1 MILRRRRGTGP
12 DGYPDLAAVNDP
24 DDPAAGS
31 ADEAVV
37 GPGTDPAPGPP
48 TDPAAGPATDP
59 VAANG
64 SADPARDAPAKRG
77 RKKPW
82 AGLIT
87 RRGGANGSGGPGKWW
102 GRKPNQRS
110 SESGEPTM
118 EELEG
123 VVGRGVSL
131 RWRLT
136 LLTALI
142 VAASVGL
149 MTLAAFVT
157 VQATLYREVDDN
169 LKTQATQ
176 LLNSPY
182 ASEFA
187 IEPIITADT
196 LRILN
201 PDLDAMFFAPN
212 GVTGRGGVI
221 TLGGPEWAVISGNR
235 QESLRTDE
243 FSNQRIYAIHDP
255 SGATL
260 VLAQSLESTN
270 AILRSLGG
278 VLFIISA
285 IGIFFAVA
293 SGITVATA
301 GLRQIARLRR
311 AAERVAA
318 TDELRP
324 IPVHGQDELARFTRS
339 FNEMLAALQASRTK
353 QAELVADAGHE
364 LKTPLTSLRTN
375 VELLMMASRPGSAG
389 ISEQD
394 RSDLEKDVLAQIEE
408 LSTLV
413 GDLVDLAREDGPQQ
427 VFEEVDV
434 GEVIETSLERVER
447 RRPDV
452 TFVLKL
458 NDWFLYGD
466 PAALGRAVLNLMDN
480 AAKWSPE
487 NGTVRITLRPVG
499 DDLVEL
505 TVADSGPGIPE
516 EEREKVFERFYRAI
530 QSRSMPGSGL
540 GLAIVEQV
548 IARHGGTI
556 SVEESDDGGAL
567 MRVRLPGSST
577 RAAIAQGAGT

>member
-1 MILRRRRGTGP
+1 MILRRSR
-12 DGYPDLAAVNDP
+12 
-24 DDPAAGS
+24 AAGS
-31 ADEAVV
+31 TA
-37 GPGTDPAPGPP
+37 
-48 TDPAAGPATDP
+48 
-59 VAANG
+59 
-64 SADPARDAPAKRG
+64 
-77 RKKPW
+77 
-82 AGLIT
+82 
-87 RRGGANGSGGPGKWW
+87 GGPGASPDAVAADGLDDADGLAPEADVRDGAASARGGKGRPGKNGKSGKSGWG
-102 GRKPNQRS
+102 GRKAGASQSDDEEFDRAFN
-110 SESGEPTM
+110 SGFGHR
-118 EELEG
+118 L
-123 VVGRGVSL
+123 SL

-187 IEPIITADT
+187 IEPIVTADS
-196 LRILN
+196 LKILN
-201 PDLDAMFFAPN
+201 PNLDAMFFARDN
-212 GVTGRGGVI
+212 VTGRGGTI
-221 TLGGPEWAVISGNR
+221 NIGGPELAVIRGNR
-235 QESLRTDE
+235 MESLRTDE
-243 FSNQRIYAIHDP
+243 FSNKRIYAIHDP

-260 VLAQSLESTN
+260 VLAHSLDSTN
-270 AILRSLGG
+270 AVLRSLGG
-278 VLFIISA
+278 VLFVISA
-285 IGIFFAVA
+285 IGVFFAA
-293 SGITVATA
+293 AAGITVATA
-301 GLRQIARLRR
+301 GLRQVARLRR
-311 AAERVAA
+311 AADRITE

-375 VELLMMASRPGSAG
+375 VELLMMASRSGAVISAK
-389 ISEQD
+389 D
-394 RSDLEKDVLAQIEE
+394 REELEADVIAQIEE
-408 LSTLV
+408 LSALV

-427 VFEEVDV
+427 VIEEVDV
-434 GEVIETSLERVER
+434 VDVIETSLERVER

-452 TFVLKL
+452 TFILKL

-487 NGTVRITLRPVG
+487 DGTVRIDLRPVG
-499 DDLVEL
+499 EDLVEL

-516 EEREKVFERFYRAI
+516 DEPAKVFDRFYRAI

-540 GLAIVEQV
+540 GLAIVKQV

-556 SVEESDDGGAL
+556 AVEESDDGGAL
-567 MRVRLPGSST
+567 MRVRLPGSAVRS
-577 RAAIAQGAGT
+577 AEPSIAP

>member
-1 MILRRRRGTGP
+1 MILRRSR
-12 DGYPDLAAVNDP
+12 
-24 DDPAAGS
+24 AAGS
-31 ADEAVV
+31 TA
-37 GPGTDPAPGPP
+37 
-48 TDPAAGPATDP
+48 
-59 VAANG
+59 
-64 SADPARDAPAKRG
+64 
-77 RKKPW
+77 
-82 AGLIT
+82 
-87 RRGGANGSGGPGKWW
+87 GGPGASPDAVAADGLDDADGLAPEADVRDGAASARGGKGRPGKNGKSGKSGWG
-102 GRKPNQRS
+102 GRKAGASQSDDEEFDRAFN
-110 SESGEPTM
+110 SGFGHR
-118 EELEG
+118 L
-123 VVGRGVSL
+123 SL

-187 IEPIITADT
+187 IEPIVTADS
-196 LRILN
+196 LKILN
-201 PDLDAMFFAPN
+201 PNLDAMFFARDN
-212 GVTGRGGVI
+212 VTGRGGTI
-221 TLGGPEWAVISGNR
+221 NIGGPELAVIRGNR
-235 QESLRTDE
+235 MESLRTDE
-243 FSNQRIYAIHDP
+243 FSNKRIYAIHDP

-260 VLAQSLESTN
+260 VLAHSLDSTN
-270 AILRSLGG
+270 AVLRSLGG
-278 VLFIISA
+278 VLFVISA
-285 IGIFFAVA
+285 IGVFFAA
-293 SGITVATA
+293 AAGITVATA
-301 GLRQIARLRR
+301 GLRQVARLRR
-311 AAERVAA
+311 AADRITE

-375 VELLMMASRPGSAG
+375 VELLMMASRSGAVISAK
-389 ISEQD
+389 D
-394 RSDLEKDVLAQIEE
+394 REELEADVIAQIEE

-427 VFEEVDV
+427 VIEEVDV
-434 GEVIETSLERVER
+434 VDVIETSLERVER

-452 TFVLKL
+452 TFILKL

-487 NGTVRITLRPVG
+487 DGTVRIDLRPVG
-499 DDLVEL
+499 EDLVEL

-516 EEREKVFERFYRAI
+516 DERAKVFDRFYRAI

-540 GLAIVEQV
+540 GLAIVKQV

-556 SVEESDDGGAL
+556 AVEESDDGGAL
-567 MRVRLPGSST
+567 MRVRLPGSAVRS
-577 RAAIAQGAGT
+577 AESSIAR

>member
-1 MILRRRRGTGP
+1 MILRRSRG
-12 DGYPDLAAVNDP
+12 
-24 DDPAAGS
+24 
-31 ADEAVV
+31 
-37 GPGTDPAPGPP
+37 
-48 TDPAAGPATDP
+48 
-59 VAANG
+59 
-64 SADPARDAPAKRG
+64 ARDAAPADPLHDADRAPEGAHASPTPGAGETAGAGAESSWPSFSWPGGRNGRNGKPAKG
-77 RKKPW
+77 GKKGD
-82 AGLIT
+82 ASAAIDGEEFD
-87 RRGGANGSGGPGKWW
+87 RAFNSGFGH
-102 GRKPNQRS
+102 R
-110 SESGEPTM
+110 M
-118 EELEG
+118 
-123 VVGRGVSL
+123 SL

-157 VQATLYREVDDN
+157 VQATLYREVDEN

-187 IEPIITADT
+187 IEPIVTADS
-196 LRILN
+196 LKILN
-201 PDLDAMFFAPN
+201 PDLDAMFFAR
-212 GVTGRGGVI
+212 GSVTGRGGTI
-221 TLGGPEWAVISGNR
+221 NIGGPEWAVISGNR
-235 QESLRTDE
+235 TESLRTDE
-243 FSNQRIYAIHDP
+243 FSNKRIYAIHDP

-260 VLAQSLESTN
+260 VLANSLESTN
-270 AILRSLGG
+270 TVLRSLGG
-278 VLFIISA
+278 VLFVISA
-285 IGIFFAVA
+285 IGVFFAA
-293 SGITVATA
+293 AAGITVATA
-301 GLRQIARLRR
+301 GLRQVARLRR
-311 AAERVAA
+311 AADRIAE

-339 FNEMLAALQASRTK
+339 FNEMLAALQASRIK

-375 VELLMMASRPGSAG
+375 VELLMMASRSGAAISAK
-389 ISEQD
+389 D
-394 RSDLEKDVLAQIEE
+394 REELESDVIAQIEE

-427 VFEEVDV
+427 VIEEVDV
-434 GEVIETSLERVER
+434 VDVIETSLERVER

-452 TFVLKL
+452 TFILKL
-458 NDWFLYGD
+458 NPWFLFGD

-487 NGTVRITLRPVG
+487 DGTVRIELRPVG

-516 EEREKVFERFYRAI
+516 DERAKVFDRFYRAI

-540 GLAIVEQV
+540 GLAIVKQV

-556 SVEESDDGGAL
+556 AVEDSDDGGAL
-567 MRVRLPGSST
+567 MRVRLPGSAT
-577 RAAIAQGAGT
+577 RNGEPAVE

>member
-1 MILRRRRGTGP
+1 MILRRSR
-12 DGYPDLAAVNDP
+12 
-24 DDPAAGS
+24 AAGS
-31 ADEAVV
+31 TA
-37 GPGTDPAPGPP
+37 
-48 TDPAAGPATDP
+48 
-59 VAANG
+59 
-64 SADPARDAPAKRG
+64 
-77 RKKPW
+77 
-82 AGLIT
+82 
-87 RRGGANGSGGPGKWW
+87 GGPGASPDAVAADGLDDADGLAPEADVRDGAASARGGKGRPGKNGKSGKSGWG
-102 GRKPNQRS
+102 GRKAGASQSDDEEFDRAFN
-110 SESGEPTM
+110 SGFGHR
-118 EELEG
+118 L
-123 VVGRGVSL
+123 SL

-149 MTLAAFVT
+149 MTFAAFVT

-187 IEPIITADT
+187 IEPIVTADS
-196 LRILN
+196 LKILN
-201 PDLDAMFFAPN
+201 PNLDAMFFARDN
-212 GVTGRGGVI
+212 VTGRGGTI
-221 TLGGPEWAVISGNR
+221 NIGGPELAVIRGNR
-235 QESLRTDE
+235 MESLRTDE
-243 FSNQRIYAIHDP
+243 FSNKRIYAIHDP

-260 VLAQSLESTN
+260 VLAHSLDSTN
-270 AILRSLGG
+270 AVLRSLGG
-278 VLFIISA
+278 VLFVISA
-285 IGIFFAVA
+285 IGVFFAA
-293 SGITVATA
+293 AAGITVATA
-301 GLRQIARLRR
+301 GLRQVARLRR
-311 AAERVAA
+311 AADRITE

-375 VELLMMASRPGSAG
+375 VELLMMASRSGAVISAK
-389 ISEQD
+389 D
-394 RSDLEKDVLAQIEE
+394 REELEADVIAQIEE

-427 VFEEVDV
+427 VIEEVDV
-434 GEVIETSLERVER
+434 VDVIETSLERVER

-452 TFVLKL
+452 TFILKL

-487 NGTVRITLRPVG
+487 DGTVRIDLRPVG
-499 DDLVEL
+499 EDLVEL

-516 EEREKVFERFYRAI
+516 DERAKVFDRFYRAI

-540 GLAIVEQV
+540 GLAIVKQV

-556 SVEESDDGGAL
+556 AVEESDDGGAL
-567 MRVRLPGSST
+567 MRVRLPGSAVRS
-577 RAAIAQGAGT
+577 AESSIAR

>member
-1 MILRRRRGTGP
+1 MILRRSGGERRSS
-12 DGYPDLAAVNDP
+12 
-24 DDPAAGS
+24 S
-31 ADEAVV
+31 ADSLYDADAEAEA
-37 GPGTDPAPGPP
+37 APGPNATE
-48 TDPAAGPATDP
+48 TDGPAASKLAWPGM
-59 VAANG
+59 NG
-64 SADPARDAPAKRG
+64 NDGKAGTTAKSGKTGRAD
-77 RKKPW
+77 KK
-82 AGLIT
+82 A
-87 RRGGANGSGGPGKWW
+87 
-102 GRKPNQRS
+102 RS
-110 SESGEPTM
+110 SSSVDDEAFDRAFNSGF
-118 EELEG
+118 G
-123 VVGRGVSL
+123 HRVSL

-157 VQATLYREVDDN
+157 VQATLYREVDEN
-169 LKTQATQ
+169 LKRQATQ

-187 IEPIITADT
+187 IEPIVTADS
-196 LRILN
+196 LKILN
-201 PDLDAMFFAPN
+201 PDLDAIFFARDS
-212 GVTGRGGVI
+212 VTGRGGTI
-221 TLGGPEWAVISGNR
+221 NIGGPEWAVISGNR
-235 QESLRTDE
+235 MESLRTDE
-243 FSNQRIYAIHDP
+243 FSNKRIYAIHDP

-260 VLAQSLESTN
+260 VLAHSLDSTN
-270 AILRSLGG
+270 AVLRSLGG
-278 VLFIISA
+278 VLVGISA
-285 IGIFFAVA
+285 IGVFFALA
-293 SGITVATA
+293 AGITVATA

-311 AAERVAA
+311 AADRIAE

-375 VELLMMASRPGSAG
+375 VELLMMASRTGATISAK
-389 ISEQD
+389 D
-394 RSDLEKDVLAQIEE
+394 REELEADVIAQIEE

-427 VFEEVDV
+427 VIEEVDV
-434 GEVIETSLERVER
+434 VDVIETSLERVER

-452 TFVLKL
+452 TFILKL
-458 NDWFLYGD
+458 NDWFLFGD

-487 NGTVRITLRPVG
+487 GGTVRIGLRPVG
-499 DDLVEL
+499 ENLVEL

-516 EEREKVFERFYRAI
+516 EERAKVFDRFYRAI

-540 GLAIVEQV
+540 GLAIVKQV
-548 IARHGGTI
+548 IVRHGGTI
-556 SVEESDDGGAL
+556 AVEDSDDGGTL
-567 MRVRLPGSST
+567 MRVRLPGSAT
-577 RAAIAQGAGT
+577 RTGEPVIEA

>member
-1 MILRRRRGTGP
+1 MILRRSGGERRSS
-12 DGYPDLAAVNDP
+12 
-24 DDPAAGS
+24 S
-31 ADEAVV
+31 ADSLYDADAEAEA
-37 GPGTDPAPGPP
+37 APGPNASE
-48 TDPAAGPATDP
+48 TDVPAASKPAWP
-59 VAANG
+59 GMNG
-64 SADPARDAPAKRG
+64 NDGKAGTTAKSGKTGRDD
-77 RKKPW
+77 KK
-82 AGLIT
+82 A
-87 RRGGANGSGGPGKWW
+87 
-102 GRKPNQRS
+102 RS
-110 SESGEPTM
+110 SSSVDDEAFDRAFNSGF
-118 EELEG
+118 G
-123 VVGRGVSL
+123 HRVSL

-157 VQATLYREVDDN
+157 VQATLYREVDEN
-169 LKTQATQ
+169 LKRQATQ

-187 IEPIITADT
+187 IEPIVTADS
-196 LRILN
+196 LKILN
-201 PDLDAMFFAPN
+201 PDLDAIFFARDS
-212 GVTGRGGVI
+212 VTGRGGTI
-221 TLGGPEWAVISGNR
+221 NIGGPEWAVISGNR
-235 QESLRTDE
+235 MESLRTDE
-243 FSNQRIYAIHDP
+243 FSNKRIYAIHDP

-260 VLAQSLESTN
+260 VLAYSLDSTN
-270 AILRSLGG
+270 AVLRSLGG
-278 VLFIISA
+278 VLVVISA
-285 IGIFFAVA
+285 IGVFFALA
-293 SGITVATA
+293 AGITVATA

-311 AAERVAA
+311 AADRIAE

-375 VELLMMASRPGSAG
+375 VELLMMASRSGATISAK
-389 ISEQD
+389 D
-394 RSDLEKDVLAQIEE
+394 REELEADVIAQIEE

-427 VFEEVDV
+427 VIEEVDV
-434 GEVIETSLERVER
+434 VDVIETSLERVER

-452 TFVLKL
+452 TFILKL
-458 NDWFLYGD
+458 NDWFLFGD

-487 NGTVRITLRPVG
+487 GGTVRIGLRPVSG
-499 DDLVEL
+499 NLVEL

-516 EEREKVFERFYRAI
+516 EERAKVFDRFYRAI

-540 GLAIVEQV
+540 GLAIVKQV
-548 IARHGGTI
+548 IVRHGGTI
-556 SVEESDDGGAL
+556 AVEDSDDGGTL
-567 MRVRLPGSST
+567 MRVRLPGSAT
-577 RAAIAQGAGT
+577 RTGEPVIEA

>member
-1 MILRRRRGTGP
+1 VILRRSR
-12 DGYPDLAAVNDP
+12 
-24 DDPAAGS
+24 AAGS
-31 ADEAVV
+31 TA
-37 GPGTDPAPGPP
+37 
-48 TDPAAGPATDP
+48 
-59 VAANG
+59 
-64 SADPARDAPAKRG
+64 
-77 RKKPW
+77 
-82 AGLIT
+82 
-87 RRGGANGSGGPGKWW
+87 GGPGASPDAVAADGLDDADGLAPEADVRDGAASARGGKGRPGKNGKSGKSGWG
-102 GRKPNQRS
+102 GRKAGASQSDDEEFDRAFN
-110 SESGEPTM
+110 SGFGHR
-118 EELEG
+118 L
-123 VVGRGVSL
+123 SL

-149 MTLAAFVT
+149 MTFAAFVT

-187 IEPIITADT
+187 IEPIVTADS
-196 LRILN
+196 LKILN
-201 PDLDAMFFAPN
+201 PNLDAMFFARDN
-212 GVTGRGGVI
+212 VTGRGGTI
-221 TLGGPEWAVISGNR
+221 NIGGPELAVIRGNR
-235 QESLRTDE
+235 MESLRTDE
-243 FSNQRIYAIHDP
+243 FSNKRIYAIHDP

-260 VLAQSLESTN
+260 VLAHSLDSTN
-270 AILRSLGG
+270 AVLRSLGG
-278 VLFIISA
+278 VLFVISA
-285 IGIFFAVA
+285 IGVFFAA
-293 SGITVATA
+293 AAGITVATA
-301 GLRQIARLRR
+301 GLRQVARLRR
-311 AAERVAA
+311 AADRITE

-375 VELLMMASRPGSAG
+375 VELLMMASRSGAVISAK
-389 ISEQD
+389 D
-394 RSDLEKDVLAQIEE
+394 REELEADVIAQIEE

-427 VFEEVDV
+427 VIEEVDV
-434 GEVIETSLERVER
+434 VDVIETSLERVER

-452 TFVLKL
+452 TFILKL

-487 NGTVRITLRPVG
+487 DGTVRIDLRPVG
-499 DDLVEL
+499 EDLVEL

-516 EEREKVFERFYRAI
+516 DERAKVFDRFYRAI

-540 GLAIVEQV
+540 GLAIVKQV

-556 SVEESDDGGAL
+556 AVEESDDGGAL
-567 MRVRLPGSST
+567 MRVRLPGSAVRS
-577 RAAIAQGAGT
+577 AESSIAR

>member
-1 MILRRRRGTGP
+1 MILRRSR
-12 DGYPDLAAVNDP
+12 
-24 DDPAAGS
+24 AAGS
-31 ADEAVV
+31 TA
-37 GPGTDPAPGPP
+37 
-48 TDPAAGPATDP
+48 
-59 VAANG
+59 
-64 SADPARDAPAKRG
+64 
-77 RKKPW
+77 
-82 AGLIT
+82 
-87 RRGGANGSGGPGKWW
+87 GGPGASPDAVSADGHDDADGLAAEADVRDGAASARGGKGRPGKNGKSGKSGWG
-102 GRKPNQRS
+102 GRKAGASQSDDEEFDRAFN
-110 SESGEPTM
+110 SGFGHR
-118 EELEG
+118 L
-123 VVGRGVSL
+123 SL

-187 IEPIITADT
+187 IEPIVTADS
-196 LRILN
+196 LKILN
-201 PDLDAMFFAPN
+201 PNLDAMFFARDN
-212 GVTGRGGVI
+212 VTGRGGTI
-221 TLGGPEWAVISGNR
+221 NIGGPELAVIRGNR
-235 QESLRTDE
+235 MESLRTDE
-243 FSNQRIYAIHDP
+243 FSNKRIYAIHDP

-260 VLAQSLESTN
+260 VLAHSLDSTN
-270 AILRSLGG
+270 AVLRSLGG
-278 VLFIISA
+278 VLFVISA
-285 IGIFFAVA
+285 IGVFFAA
-293 SGITVATA
+293 AAGITVATA
-301 GLRQIARLRR
+301 GLRQVARLRR
-311 AAERVAA
+311 AADRITE

-375 VELLMMASRPGSAG
+375 VELLMMASRSGAVISAK
-389 ISEQD
+389 D
-394 RSDLEKDVLAQIEE
+394 REELEADVVAQIEE

-427 VFEEVDV
+427 VIEEVDV
-434 GEVIETSLERVER
+434 VDVIETSLERVER

-452 TFVLKL
+452 TFILKL

-487 NGTVRITLRPVG
+487 DGTVRIDLRPVG
-499 DDLVEL
+499 EDLVEL

-516 EEREKVFERFYRAI
+516 DERAKVFDRFYRAI

-540 GLAIVEQV
+540 GLAIVKQV

-556 SVEESDDGGAL
+556 AVEESDDGGAL
-567 MRVRLPGSST
+567 MRVRLPGSAVRS
-577 RAAIAQGAGT
+577 AEPSIAP

>member
-1 MILRRRRGTGP
+1 MILRRSGGERRSS
-12 DGYPDLAAVNDP
+12 
-24 DDPAAGS
+24 S
-31 ADEAVV
+31 ADSLYDADAEAEA
-37 GPGTDPAPGPP
+37 APGPNATE
-48 TDPAAGPATDP
+48 TDGPAASKLAWPGM
-59 VAANG
+59 NG
-64 SADPARDAPAKRG
+64 NDGKAGTTAKSGKTGRAD
-77 RKKPW
+77 KK
-82 AGLIT
+82 A
-87 RRGGANGSGGPGKWW
+87 
-102 GRKPNQRS
+102 RS
-110 SESGEPTM
+110 SSSVDDEAFDRAFNSRFGH
-118 EELEG
+118 
-123 VVGRGVSL
+123 RVSL

-157 VQATLYREVDDN
+157 VQATLYREVDEN
-169 LKTQATQ
+169 LKRQATQ

-187 IEPIITADT
+187 IEPIVTADS
-196 LRILN
+196 LKILN
-201 PDLDAMFFAPN
+201 PDLDAIFFARDS
-212 GVTGRGGVI
+212 VTGRGGTI
-221 TLGGPEWAVISGNR
+221 NIGGPEWAVISGNR
-235 QESLRTDE
+235 MESLRTDE
-243 FSNQRIYAIHDP
+243 FSNKRIYAIHDP

-260 VLAQSLESTN
+260 VLAHSLDSTN
-270 AILRSLGG
+270 AVLRSLGG
-278 VLFIISA
+278 VLVGISA
-285 IGIFFAVA
+285 IGVFFALA
-293 SGITVATA
+293 AGITVATA

-311 AAERVAA
+311 AADRIAE

-375 VELLMMASRPGSAG
+375 VELLMMASRSGATISAK
-389 ISEQD
+389 D
-394 RSDLEKDVLAQIEE
+394 REELEADVIAQIEE

-427 VFEEVDV
+427 VIEEVDV
-434 GEVIETSLERVER
+434 VDVIETSLERVER

-452 TFVLKL
+452 TFILKL
-458 NDWFLYGD
+458 NDWFLFGD

-487 NGTVRITLRPVG
+487 GGTVRIGLRPVG
-499 DDLVEL
+499 ENLAEL

-516 EEREKVFERFYRAI
+516 EERAKVFDRFYRAI

-540 GLAIVEQV
+540 GLAIVKQV
-548 IARHGGTI
+548 IVRHGGTI
-556 SVEESDDGGAL
+556 AVEDSDDGGTL
-567 MRVRLPGSST
+567 MRVRLPGSAT
-577 RAAIAQGAGT
+577 RTGEPVIEA

>member
-1 MILRRRRGTGP
+1 MILRRHRGAGRSASAESLSDADGNAPAAEFPDGGGP
-12 DGYPDLAAVNDP
+12 DD
-24 DDPAAGS
+24 
-31 ADEAVV
+31 
-37 GPGTDPAPGPP
+37 
-48 TDPAAGPATDP
+48 
-59 VAANG
+59 
-64 SADPARDAPAKRG
+64 G
-77 RKKPW
+77 RS
-82 AGLIT
+82 
-87 RRGGANGSGGPGKWW
+87 GGATAVGAPEKQGRIGRAGNHGKTGKSGWGSKKAGASPSDDEEFD
-102 GRKPNQRS
+102 RAFN
-110 SESGEPTM
+110 SGFGHR
-118 EELEG
+118 L
-123 VVGRGVSL
+123 SL

-157 VQATLYREVDDN
+157 VQATLYREVDGN

-187 IEPIITADT
+187 IEPIVTADS
-196 LRILN
+196 LKILN
-201 PDLDAMFFAPN
+201 PDLDAMFFARES
-212 GVTGRGGVI
+212 VTGRGGTI
-221 TLGGPEWAVISGNR
+221 NIGGPEWAVISGNR
-235 QESLRTDE
+235 MESLRTDE
-243 FSNQRIYAIHDP
+243 FSNKRIYAIHDP

-260 VLAQSLESTN
+260 VLAHSLESTN
-270 AILRSLGG
+270 AVLRSLGG
-278 VLFIISA
+278 VLFVISA
-285 IGIFFAVA
+285 IGVFFAA
-293 SGITVATA
+293 AAGITVATA
-301 GLRQIARLRR
+301 GLRQVARLRR
-311 AAERVAA
+311 AADRIAE

-339 FNEMLAALQASRTK
+339 FNEMLAALQASRIK

-375 VELLMMASRPGSAG
+375 VELLMMASRSGAAISAK
-389 ISEQD
+389 D
-394 RSDLEKDVLAQIEE
+394 REELEADVIAQIEE

-427 VFEEVDV
+427 VIEEVDV
-434 GEVIETSLERVER
+434 VDVIETSLERVER

-452 TFVLKL
+452 TFILKL

-487 NGTVRITLRPVG
+487 GGTVRINLRPVSE
-499 DDLVEL
+499 DLVEL

-516 EEREKVFERFYRAI
+516 EDRAKVFERFYRAI

-540 GLAIVEQV
+540 GLAIVKQV

-556 SVEESDDGGAL
+556 AVEESEDGGAL
-567 MRVRLPGSST
+567 MRVRMPGSAQRS
-577 RAAIAQGAGT
+577 AAPVLDA

>member
-1 MILRRRRGTGP
+1 MILRRSR
-12 DGYPDLAAVNDP
+12 
-24 DDPAAGS
+24 AAGS
-31 ADEAVV
+31 TA
-37 GPGTDPAPGPP
+37 
-48 TDPAAGPATDP
+48 
-59 VAANG
+59 
-64 SADPARDAPAKRG
+64 
-77 RKKPW
+77 
-82 AGLIT
+82 
-87 RRGGANGSGGPGKWW
+87 GGPGASPDAVAADGLHDADGLAAEADVRDGAASARGGKGRPGKNGKSGKSGWG
-102 GRKPNQRS
+102 GRKAGASQSDDEEFDRAFN
-110 SESGEPTM
+110 SGFGHR
-118 EELEG
+118 L
-123 VVGRGVSL
+123 SL

-187 IEPIITADT
+187 IEPIVTADS
-196 LRILN
+196 LKILN
-201 PDLDAMFFAPN
+201 PNLDAMFFARDN
-212 GVTGRGGVI
+212 VTGRGGTI
-221 TLGGPEWAVISGNR
+221 NIGGPELAVIRGNR
-235 QESLRTDE
+235 LESLRTDE
-243 FSNQRIYAIHDP
+243 FSNKRIYAIHDP

-260 VLAQSLESTN
+260 VLAHSLDSTN
-270 AILRSLGG
+270 AVLRSLGG
-278 VLFIISA
+278 VLFMISA
-285 IGIFFAVA
+285 IGVFFAA
-293 SGITVATA
+293 AAGITVATA
-301 GLRQIARLRR
+301 GLRQVARLRR
-311 AAERVAA
+311 AADRITA

-375 VELLMMASRPGSAG
+375 VELLMMASRSGAI
-389 ISEQD
+389 ISVKD
-394 RSDLEKDVLAQIEE
+394 REELEADVIAQIEE

-427 VFEEVDV
+427 VIEEVDV
-434 GEVIETSLERVER
+434 VDVIETSLERVER

-452 TFVLKL
+452 TFILKL

-487 NGTVRITLRPVG
+487 DGTVRIDLRPVG
-499 DDLVEL
+499 EDLVEL

-516 EEREKVFERFYRAI
+516 DERPKVFDRFYRAI

-540 GLAIVEQV
+540 GLAIVKQV

-556 SVEESDDGGAL
+556 AVEESDDGGAL
-567 MRVRLPGSST
+567 MRVRLPGSAIRSAEPS
-577 RAAIAQGAGT
+577 AAQ

>member
-1 MILRRRRGTGP
+1 MILRRHRGAGQSASADSLSDVDGNAPAAEFPDGAGP
-12 DGYPDLAAVNDP
+12 DDGRSGGATAVGAP
-24 DDPAAGS
+24 EKQGRIGRAGKNGKTGKS
-31 ADEAVV
+31 
-37 GPGTDPAPGPP
+37 GWGSKK
-48 TDPAAGPATDP
+48 AGPSPSEDEEFDRAF
-59 VAANG
+59 N
-64 SADPARDAPAKRG
+64 S
-77 RKKPW
+77 
-82 AGLIT
+82 GLGH
-87 RRGGANGSGGPGKWW
+87 R
-102 GRKPNQRS
+102 
-110 SESGEPTM
+110 
-118 EELEG
+118 L
-123 VVGRGVSL
+123 SL

-187 IEPIITADT
+187 IEPIVTADS
-196 LRILN
+196 LKILN
-201 PDLDAMFFAPN
+201 PDLDAMFFARES
-212 GVTGRGGVI
+212 VTGRGGTI
-221 TLGGPEWAVISGNR
+221 NIGGPEWAVISGNR
-235 QESLRTDE
+235 MESLRTDE
-243 FSNQRIYAIHDP
+243 FSNKRIYAIHDP

-260 VLAQSLESTN
+260 VLAHSLESTN
-270 AILRSLGG
+270 AVLRSLGG
-278 VLFIISA
+278 VLFVISA
-285 IGIFFAVA
+285 IGVFFAA
-293 SGITVATA
+293 AAGITVATA
-301 GLRQIARLRR
+301 GLRQVARLRR
-311 AAERVAA
+311 AADRIAE

-339 FNEMLAALQASRTK
+339 FNEMLAALQASRIK

-375 VELLMMASRPGSAG
+375 VELLMMASRSGAAISAK
-389 ISEQD
+389 D
-394 RSDLEKDVLAQIEE
+394 REELEADVIAQIEE

-427 VFEEVDV
+427 VIEEVDV
-434 GEVIETSLERVER
+434 VDVIETSLERVER

-452 TFVLKL
+452 TFILKL

-487 NGTVRITLRPVG
+487 GGTVRINLRPVSE
-499 DDLVEL
+499 DLVEL

-516 EEREKVFERFYRAI
+516 EDRAKVFERFYRAI

-540 GLAIVEQV
+540 GLAIVKQV

-556 SVEESDDGGAL
+556 AVEESEDGGAL
-567 MRVRLPGSST
+567 MRVRMPGSAQRS
-577 RAAIAQGAGT
+577 AAPVLDA

>member
-1 MILRRRRGTGP
+1 MILRRSR
-12 DGYPDLAAVNDP
+12 
-24 DDPAAGS
+24 AAGS
-31 ADEAVV
+31 TA
-37 GPGTDPAPGPP
+37 
-48 TDPAAGPATDP
+48 
-59 VAANG
+59 
-64 SADPARDAPAKRG
+64 
-77 RKKPW
+77 
-82 AGLIT
+82 
-87 RRGGANGSGGPGKWW
+87 GGPGASPDAVAADGLDDAGGLAPEADVRDGAASARGGKGRPGKNGKSGKSGWG
-102 GRKPNQRS
+102 GRKAGASQSDDEEFDRAFN
-110 SESGEPTM
+110 SGFGHR
-118 EELEG
+118 L
-123 VVGRGVSL
+123 SL

-149 MTLAAFVT
+149 MTFAAFVT

-187 IEPIITADT
+187 IEPIVTADS
-196 LRILN
+196 LKILN
-201 PDLDAMFFAPN
+201 PNLDAMFFARDN
-212 GVTGRGGVI
+212 VTGRGGTI
-221 TLGGPEWAVISGNR
+221 NIGGPELAVIRGNR
-235 QESLRTDE
+235 MESLRTDE
-243 FSNQRIYAIHDP
+243 FSNKRIYAIHDP

-260 VLAQSLESTN
+260 VLAHSLDSTN
-270 AILRSLGG
+270 AVLRSLGG
-278 VLFIISA
+278 VLFVISA
-285 IGIFFAVA
+285 IGVFFAA
-293 SGITVATA
+293 AAGITVATA
-301 GLRQIARLRR
+301 GLRQVARLRR
-311 AAERVAA
+311 AADRITE

-375 VELLMMASRPGSAG
+375 VELLMMASRSGAVISAK
-389 ISEQD
+389 D
-394 RSDLEKDVLAQIEE
+394 REELEADVIAQIEE

-427 VFEEVDV
+427 VIEEVDV
-434 GEVIETSLERVER
+434 VDVIETSLERVER

-452 TFVLKL
+452 TFILKL

-487 NGTVRITLRPVG
+487 DGTVRIDLRPVG
-499 DDLVEL
+499 EDLVEL

-516 EEREKVFERFYRAI
+516 DERAKVFDRFYRAI

-540 GLAIVEQV
+540 GLAIVKQV

-556 SVEESDDGGAL
+556 AVEESDDGGAL
-567 MRVRLPGSST
+567 MRVRLPGSAVRS
-577 RAAIAQGAGT
+577 AESSIAR

>member
-1 MILRRRRGTGP
+1 MLRRSGGGRRSSSADSLYDADADSEAAPGASAPET
-12 DGYPDLAAVNDP
+12 DG
-24 DDPAAGS
+24 PAASKPSWQGMTGINGNGGKAGKS
-31 ADEAVV
+31 AKNGKAGREDKKARSSSSVDDEAF
-37 GPGTDPAPGPP
+37 DRAF
-48 TDPAAGPATDP
+48 
-59 VAANG
+59 N
-64 SADPARDAPAKRG
+64 
-77 RKKPW
+77 
-82 AGLIT
+82 
-87 RRGGANGSGGPGKWW
+87 SGFGH
-102 GRKPNQRS
+102 R
-110 SESGEPTM
+110 
-118 EELEG
+118 
-123 VVGRGVSL
+123 VSL

-157 VQATLYREVDDN
+157 VQATLYREVDEN
-169 LKTQATQ
+169 LKRQATQ

-187 IEPIITADT
+187 IEPIVTADS
-196 LRILN
+196 LKILN
-201 PDLDAMFFAPN
+201 PDLDAIFFARDS
-212 GVTGRGGVI
+212 VTGRGGTI
-221 TLGGPEWAVISGNR
+221 NIGGPEWAVISGNR
-235 QESLRTDE
+235 MESLRTDE
-243 FSNQRIYAIHDP
+243 FSNKRIYAIHDP

-260 VLAQSLESTN
+260 VLAYSLDSTN
-270 AILRSLGG
+270 AVLRSLGG
-278 VLFIISA
+278 VLVVISA
-285 IGIFFAVA
+285 IGVFFALA
-293 SGITVATA
+293 AGITVATA

-311 AAERVAA
+311 AADRIAE

-375 VELLMMASRPGSAG
+375 VELLMMASRSGATISAK
-389 ISEQD
+389 D
-394 RSDLEKDVLAQIEE
+394 REELEADVIAQIEE

-427 VFEEVDV
+427 VIEEVDV
-434 GEVIETSLERVER
+434 VDVIETSLERVER

-452 TFVLKL
+452 TFILKL
-458 NDWFLYGD
+458 NDWFLFGD

-487 NGTVRITLRPVG
+487 GGTVRIGLRPVSEN
-499 DDLVEL
+499 LVEL

-516 EEREKVFERFYRAI
+516 EERAKIFDRFYRAI

-540 GLAIVEQV
+540 GLAIVKQV
-548 IARHGGTI
+548 IVRHGGTI
-556 SVEESDDGGAL
+556 AVEDSDDGGTL
-567 MRVRLPGSST
+567 MRVRLPGSAT
-577 RAAIAQGAGT
+577 RTGEPVIEA

>member
-1 MILRRRRGTGP
+1 MILRRSR
-12 DGYPDLAAVNDP
+12 
-24 DDPAAGS
+24 AAGS
-31 ADEAVV
+31 TA
-37 GPGTDPAPGPP
+37 
-48 TDPAAGPATDP
+48 
-59 VAANG
+59 
-64 SADPARDAPAKRG
+64 
-77 RKKPW
+77 
-82 AGLIT
+82 
-87 RRGGANGSGGPGKWW
+87 GGPGASPDAVAADGLDDADGLAPEADVRDGAASARGGKGRPGKNGKSGKSGWG
-102 GRKPNQRS
+102 GRKAGASQSDDEEFDRAFN
-110 SESGEPTM
+110 SGFGHR
-118 EELEG
+118 L
-123 VVGRGVSL
+123 SL

-187 IEPIITADT
+187 IEPIVTADS
-196 LRILN
+196 LKILN
-201 PDLDAMFFAPN
+201 PNLDAMFFARDN
-212 GVTGRGGVI
+212 VTGRGGTI
-221 TLGGPEWAVISGNR
+221 NIGGPELAVIRGNR
-235 QESLRTDE
+235 MESLRTDE
-243 FSNQRIYAIHDP
+243 FSNKRIYAIHDP

-260 VLAQSLESTN
+260 VLAHSLDSTN
-270 AILRSLGG
+270 AVLRSLGG
-278 VLFIISA
+278 VLFVISA
-285 IGIFFAVA
+285 IGVFFAA
-293 SGITVATA
+293 AAGITVATA
-301 GLRQIARLRR
+301 GLRQVARLRR
-311 AAERVAA
+311 AADRITE

-375 VELLMMASRPGSAG
+375 VELLMMASRSGAVISAK
-389 ISEQD
+389 D
-394 RSDLEKDVLAQIEE
+394 REELEADVIAQIEE

-427 VFEEVDV
+427 VIEEVDV
-434 GEVIETSLERVER
+434 VDVIETSLERVER

-452 TFVLKL
+452 TFILKL

-487 NGTVRITLRPVG
+487 GGTVRINLRPVSE
-499 DDLVEL
+499 DLVEL

-516 EEREKVFERFYRAI
+516 EDRAKVFERFYRAI

-540 GLAIVEQV
+540 GLAIVKQV

-556 SVEESDDGGAL
+556 AVEESEDGGAQ
-567 MRVRLPGSST
+567 RS
-577 RAAIAQGAGT
+577 AAPVLDA

>member
-1 MILRRRRGTGP
+1 MILRRSGGERRSS
-12 DGYPDLAAVNDP
+12 
-24 DDPAAGS
+24 S
-31 ADEAVV
+31 ADSLYDADAEAEA
-37 GPGTDPAPGPP
+37 APGPNATE
-48 TDPAAGPATDP
+48 TDGPAASKLAWPGM
-59 VAANG
+59 NG
-64 SADPARDAPAKRG
+64 NDGKAGTTAKSGKTGRDD
-77 RKKPW
+77 KK
-82 AGLIT
+82 A
-87 RRGGANGSGGPGKWW
+87 
-102 GRKPNQRS
+102 RS
-110 SESGEPTM
+110 SSSVDDEAFDRAFNSGF
-118 EELEG
+118 G
-123 VVGRGVSL
+123 HRVSL

-157 VQATLYREVDDN
+157 VQATLYREVDEN
-169 LKTQATQ
+169 LKRQATQ

-187 IEPIITADT
+187 IEPIVTADS
-196 LRILN
+196 LKILN
-201 PDLDAMFFAPN
+201 PDLDAIFFARDS
-212 GVTGRGGVI
+212 VTGRGGTI
-221 TLGGPEWAVISGNR
+221 NIGGPEWAVISGNR
-235 QESLRTDE
+235 MESLRTDE
-243 FSNQRIYAIHDP
+243 FSNKRIYAIHDP

-260 VLAQSLESTN
+260 VLAYSLDSTN
-270 AILRSLGG
+270 AVLRSLGG
-278 VLFIISA
+278 VLVVISA
-285 IGIFFAVA
+285 IGVFFALA
-293 SGITVATA
+293 AGITVATA

-311 AAERVAA
+311 AADRIAE

-375 VELLMMASRPGSAG
+375 VELLMMASRTGATISAK
-389 ISEQD
+389 D
-394 RSDLEKDVLAQIEE
+394 REELEADVIAQIEE

-427 VFEEVDV
+427 VIEEVDV
-434 GEVIETSLERVER
+434 VDVIETSLERVER

-452 TFVLKL
+452 TFILKL
-458 NDWFLYGD
+458 NDWFLFGD

-487 NGTVRITLRPVG
+487 GGTVRIGLRPVG
-499 DDLVEL
+499 ENLVEL

-516 EEREKVFERFYRAI
+516 EERAKVFDRFYRAI

-540 GLAIVEQV
+540 GLAIVKQV
-548 IARHGGTI
+548 IVRHGGTI
-556 SVEESDDGGAL
+556 AVEDSDDGGTL
-567 MRVRLPGSST
+567 MRVRLPGSAT
-577 RAAIAQGAGT
+577 RTGEPVIEA